1 MIKLIAIDMDGTL
14 LNNQKQLPQENI
26 EALQKASQA
35 GYDVVLCTGRCQS
48 GVEPYARELGLGQD
62 NEFAILNNGCSTFAL
77 KDWSLVD
84 YVTLSDQEVKALLE
98 MVKDYEDIYLTLTEQ
113 ERFLVFADQVPE
125 IVAYDASLIFTQ
137 AQTISWSDFQA
148 GHGRIF
154 QAMIMG
160 DSNALDRF
168 HDENCP
174 YFDQHFSHVRSQ
186 HYIVEALPKGTTK
199 ASGLKALAQ
208 QLGIDRSEI
217 MALGDAANDLEML
230 KFAGHSVA
238 MGNAAASVKAVCNY
252 QTASN
257 DQAGVAQAI
266 YEYVLK

>member
-1 MIKLIAIDMDGTL
+1 C
-14 LNNQKQLPQENI
+14 
-26 EALQKASQA
+26 QA
-35 GYDVVLCTGRCQS
+35 RS
-48 GVEPYARELGLGQD
+48 
-62 NEFAILNNGCSTFAL
+62 
-77 KDWSLVD
+77 
-84 YVTLSDQEVKALLE
+84 E
-98 MVKDYEDIYLTLTEQ
+98 MCI
-113 ERFLVFADQVPE
+113 R
-125 IVAYDASLIFTQ
+125 
-137 AQTISWSDFQA
+137 
-148 GHGRIF
+148 
-154 QAMIMG
+154 
-160 DSNALDRF
+160 DR
-168 HDENCP
+168 
-174 YFDQHFSHVRSQ
+174 
-186 HYIVEALPKGTTK
+186 TTK

>member
-1 MIKLIAIDMDGTL
+1 
-14 LNNQKQLPQENI
+14 
-26 EALQKASQA
+26 
-35 GYDVVLCTGRCQS
+35 
-48 GVEPYARELGLGQD
+48 
-62 NEFAILNNGCSTFAL
+62 
-77 KDWSLVD
+77 
-84 YVTLSDQEVKALLE
+84 
-98 MVKDYEDIYLTLTEQ
+98 
-113 ERFLVFADQVPE
+113 
-125 IVAYDASLIFTQ
+125 
-137 AQTISWSDFQA
+137 
-148 GHGRIF
+148 
-154 QAMIMG
+154 MG